1 MTTRTEPH
9 KVLVLTLALAL
20 AASLL
25 VLVGPLTNKALSQTT
40 PSGTLDANT
49 LPPGDPLQ
57 VCDEAGFT
65 TEPGNWGQTFTAL
78 NSGNVHSVQLSVRGF
93 EQPGPDPWT
102 PPIGDLSVRLTAVD
116 ASGRPDTNTTLA
128 TTTVP
133 ASEVGRFHS
142 LVSANFT
149 NPPSIEAGTQYA
161 LVLNSMEAGST
172 YTWEIQCP
180 RGSYSGGMLMI
191 NIPVDG
197 GFIPDAR
204 YGGGVTDAVFAICLN
219 GPCPN
224 GSEPPVFDFA
234 GFFPPVDNLPTTN
247 VVQAGRSI
255 PLKFSLGGD
264 QGLDIFAAGYPHSG
278 TIPDDPVAPLDDIE
292 ETVTAGAS
300 SLSYDATS
308 DQYIYVWKTDK
319 AWSGQTRQLV
329 LKLTD
334 GSEHKAN
341 FQFR

>member
-1 MTTRTEPH
+1 MTTKTEPL
-9 KVLVLTLALAL
+9 KVLVVTLALAL
-20 AASLL
+20 VASLL

-40 PSGTLDANT
+40 PSGTIDAST
-49 LPPGDPLQ
+49 LPAPDPSNICSEWNVKGTLL
-57 VCDEAGFT
+57 
-65 TEPGNWGQTFTAL
+65 GQTFTAL
-78 NSGNVHSVQLSVRGF
+78 NSGNVHSAQLFVRGF
-93 EQPGPDPWT
+93 DQTVTDPWT
-102 PPIGDLSVRLTAVD
+102 PPQSDLSVRLTAVD

-133 ASEVGRFHS
+133 ASEVGQFHS
-142 LVSANFT
+142 LVSAVFT

-161 LVLNSMEAGST
+161 LVLSTQTGSGYAGA
-172 YTWEIQCP
+172 IKCP
-180 RGSYSGGMLMI
+180 LGTYSGGMLMVH
-191 NIPVDG
+191 NPSEG
-197 GFIPDAR
+197 GWIPDPVFE
-204 YGGGVTDAVFAICLN
+204 GSDAVFAICLN

-278 TIPDDPVAPLDDIE
+278 TIPTDPDAPLDDIE
-292 ETVTAGAS
+292 QTVTAGAS

-308 DQYIYVWKTDK
+308 DQYIYVWKTEK
-319 AWSGQTRQLV
+319 AWSGKTRQLV
-329 LKLTD
+329 LKLND